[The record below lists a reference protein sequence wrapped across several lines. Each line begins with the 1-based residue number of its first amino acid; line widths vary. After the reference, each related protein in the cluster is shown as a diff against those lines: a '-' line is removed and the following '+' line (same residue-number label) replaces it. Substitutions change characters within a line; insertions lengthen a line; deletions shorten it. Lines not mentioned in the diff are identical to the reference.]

1 MKLSTK
7 GKYGLKAMFELA
19 LRYGE
24 KPVSLTIIAENQ
36 NISLN
41 YLEQL
46 IAKLKKENLVNSF
59 RGAHGGYKLAEP
71 PNTISVSRILN
82 CLEGG
87 IVLSDCLEGDDH
99 ICKNV
104 KTCVTR
110 PIWEKINESIN
121 EIIDNMTLA
130 DMVNDYLEN
139 KDL

>member
-1 MKLSTK
+1 LKLSTK

-19 LRYGE
+19 VRYGQ

-46 IAKLKKENLVNSF
+46 ISKLKKENLVKSY
-59 RGAHGGYKLAEP
+59 RGAHGGYTLAKP
-71 PNTISVSRILN
+71 PEDISVSTILN

-87 IVLSDCLEGDDH
+87 IVLSECLEGDGH
-99 ICKNV
+99 VCENV
-104 KTCVTR
+104 NSCVTR

-121 EIIDNMTLA
+121 EIIENMTLA
-130 DMVNDYLEN
+130 DMVNDHKKN
-139 KDL
+139 KE